1 MKGQKTWRIEYL
13 TYLERENGGETN
25 IWRMLAE
32 NFLKQVKVALHIKQD
47 TFFKITP
54 RYVVKLQI
62 LRKKTSPTKKN
73 HADRDISTAI

>member
-1 MKGQKTWRIEYL
+1 
-13 TYLERENGGETN
+13 
-25 IWRMLAE
+25 MLAE

-54 RYVVKLQI
+54 THIVKLQI

>member
-1 MKGQKTWRIEYL
+1 
-13 TYLERENGGETN
+13 
-25 IWRMLAE
+25 MLAE